1 MWCDGR
7 KYDGRNYVL
16 GPESAASLPEAAAPI
31 KKRDA
36 NAVTTLELRGG
47 QLKKTRHGMAAAG
60 LQPTPATTARMYLV
74 VERPEDA
81 DGPSRG
87 AKRTFAAM
95 QARDGQF
102 GPEHTRA
109 PPDGA
114 GQRRV
119 CKRHDCGGPFQ
130 GGKRTRCPHC
140 GRKEDDLR
148 RVAAT

>member
-87 AKRTFAAM
+87 GEANFRGDAGE
-95 QARDGQF
+95 RWPG
-102 GPEHTRA
+102 
-109 PPDGA
+109 GA
-114 GQRRV
+114 CIQRR
-119 CKRHDCGGPFQ
+119 
-130 GGKRTRCPHC
+130 
-140 GRKEDDLR
+140 R
-148 RVAAT
+148 RPTAHLPEPGMRPAVHRSAQETLSEVSLDEL

>member
-95 QARDGQF
+95 QASDGRAGPVYNAVGDRLRTCRNQACGLQF
-102 GPEHTRA
+102 TGPRRKPCPRCHWTNC
-109 PPDGA
+109 DA
-114 GQRRV
+114 GQRR
-119 CKRHDCGGPFQ
+119 
-130 GGKRTRCPHC
+130 
-140 GRKEDDLR
+140 
-148 RVAAT
+148 